1 MYLLQSA
8 ISEAVS
14 ATEKAQQTIVDM
26 VSGFWAQAPYIA
38 IGLVVFLAF
47 VVAASVVKRIIKASI
62 TRARYDSM
70 IASLLGRL
78 GYYITIV
85 MGFFVAAVV
94 VFPGMSPGDLL
105 TGLGIGSVALGFA
118 FKDVLQN
125 LFAGFL
131 ILLYRPFR
139 IGDLIKINDFKG
151 VVEEISVRATKLK
164 TLDSERVVV
173 PNAELYMNSV
183 LVYTAFENRRTKVA
197 LGIGYGDDPDN
208 TRSVILKTLEKL
220 DVILKDPPPNV
231 RFTDFGDSAVNL
243 EMLFWT
249 SSDQSSTNNAV
260 DKVVAAVKN
269 RLDEEGIEM
278 PFPQR
283 VVELKEAEAA

>member
-208 TRSVILKTLEKL
+208 ARSVILKTLEKL

-283 VVELKEAEAA
+283 VVELKGAEAA

>member
-8 ISEAVS
+8 ISEAAS

-38 IGLVVFLAF
+38 IGLVVFF
-47 VVAASVVKRIIKASI
+47 VFLLAASVVKRIIKASV
-62 TRARYDSM
+62 TRATYDIM

-78 GYYITIV
+78 GYYVTV
-85 MGFFVAAVV
+85 VVGFFVAAVV
-94 VFPGMSPGDLL
+94 VFPGMSPADLL

-139 IGDLIKINDFKG
+139 IGDLIEVNDYKG

-183 LVYTAFENRRTKVA
+183 VVYTAFANRRTRVA
-197 LGIGYGDDPDN
+197 VGIGYSDDPDN
-208 TRSVILKTLEKL
+208 ARSVILRTLETL
-220 DVILKDPPPNV
+220 DAVLKDPPPNV
-231 RFTDFGDSAVNL
+231 RFTDFGEYSLNM

-249 SSDQSSTNNAV
+249 SSDQSSTRLAV

-269 RLDEEGIEM
+269 ALDAEGVEM

-283 VVELKEAEAA
+283 VIEVKGQEK